1 MVSNQEKFFYG
12 IGASAN
18 GIKTDAFTYFLLFF
32 YSNII
37 GLSPGLSSLAI
48 FIALCVDA
56 VTDPLMGVISDRTN
70 HKNGRRHPYFLL
82 GILPMSLSYFMLFA
96 INSDWGFSQTQ
107 LFLWML
113 IFTIFTRLGITLF
126 DVPHRSLGSEM
137 SQSYSERTSISVSY
151 THLTLPTKA

>member
-1 MVSNQEKFFYG
+1 
-12 IGASAN
+12 
-18 GIKTDAFTYFLLFF
+18 
-32 YSNII
+32 
-37 GLSPGLSSLAI
+37 
-48 FIALCVDA
+48 
-56 VTDPLMGVISDRTN
+56 MGVISDRTN
-70 HKNGRRHPYFLL
+70 HKDGRRHPYFLL

-137 SQSYSERTSISVSY
+137 SQSYSERTSIFSWRELLQTAGGLTNALLAYSVFFRATTEYKVGLLNPCLLY
-151 THLTLPTKA
+151 TSPSPRDGLLSRMPSSA